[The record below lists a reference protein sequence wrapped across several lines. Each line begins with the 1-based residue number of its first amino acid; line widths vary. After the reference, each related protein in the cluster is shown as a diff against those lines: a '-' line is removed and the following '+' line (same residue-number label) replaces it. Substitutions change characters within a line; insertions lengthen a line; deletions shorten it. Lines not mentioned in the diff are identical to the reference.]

1 MQGVAQSAH
10 RVEDQRFLTGVG
22 RYLDDVQPRDCAA
35 MLILRS
41 PHAHAA
47 VLSVE
52 VAEAEKMPG
61 VLAVLTGERLTELG
75 VAHMP
80 CMTPVEAQGGRTPFL
95 PARPVLARDRV
106 RYAGEPVVAIIAET
120 ALAARDAAEVVVID
134 YDLLEGV
141 SDAHA
146 AIAGAPAIWP
156 EAADNVAFTWSLGD
170 AAATDALFAQAD
182 EIVAL
187 DLMNNRV
194 AGLSLETRGAIG
206 EYDLRD
212 GRYTLH
218 VSSQGGHSI
227 RRIIAQ
233 NVLHIPET
241 NLRVVTPDVGGGF
254 GPKIFA
260 YPEYVLTL
268 VAARLSGRP
277 VKWVCD
283 RMEALQSDTQGRGQ
297 WCRAEL
303 ALTRDGRFLAM
314 RFDALA
320 DLGGYP
326 SQHGP
331 MIATLAG
338 AGLHPSVY
346 TVESVSLRVR
356 GVFTNT
362 VPTDSYRGAGRPE
375 VIYAVERL
383 VDEAARR
390 LGIAPDEIR
399 RRNFIPRSAMPYRT
413 ATQQVYDDG
422 DFVRLLGE
430 GLKRADYGR
439 REAERKAALK
449 RGKLRGTGIAYFI
462 DRCARGLDE
471 TAELR
476 FDPSGSAVLFV
487 GSQNNGQGHETAYAN
502 IVARELGLPR
512 ELVRVVQGDTDQ
524 VSFGRGTGGSRAL
537 AVGGNAV
544 YLGARKVV
552 AKAHRIAAH
561 KLGCQEQALAFEEG
575 LFRLPGSNRS
585 LTFTDVVKLAH
596 LPAELPK
603 DMEPGLD
610 EIAHFTP
617 SAPTFPNGCHVAT
630 VEIDR
635 ATANLVLVRYVAVN
649 DVGTLLNRRLVD
661 GQMHGGLAQGIGQAL
676 LEQVV
681 YDPNSG
687 QMLTGSLNDY
697 CYPKADDFGLFELDY
712 VEIACRSNPLGVK
725 GCGEAGAIAAPPA
738 VVNAVLDALCDY
750 DCTGLQMPVTADKI
764 FSILRG

>member
-10 RVEDQRFLTGVG
+10 RVEDRRFLSGLG

-35 MLILRS
+35 MVVLRS

-47 VLSVE
+47 ILSVDVE
-52 VAEAEKMPG
+52 AAEEMPG
-61 VLAVLTGERLTELG
+61 VLAVLTGARLTELG
-75 VAHMP
+75 VGDMP
-80 CMTPVEAQGGRTPFL
+80 CMAPVEAQGGKAPFL
-95 PARPVLARDRV
+95 PPRPVLARDKV

-120 ALAARDAAEVVVID
+120 ALAARDAAEAVIVEYEALD
-134 YDLLEGV
+134 GV
-141 SDAHA
+141 SDPHA

-156 EAADNVAFTWSLGD
+156 EAPDNISFTWQLGD
-170 AAATDALFAQAD
+170 AAATDAIFAQAD
-182 EIVAL
+182 EVVAL
-187 DLMNNRV
+187 DLVNNRV
-194 AGLSLETRGAIG
+194 AGLPLETRGAIG

-233 NVLHIPET
+233 HVLRIPET

-260 YPEYVLTL
+260 YPEYVLSL
-268 VAARLSGRP
+268 VAARRTGRP
-277 VKWVCD
+277 VKWISD

-297 WCRAEL
+297 RCRAEL

-314 RFDALA
+314 RFNALA

-346 TVESVSLRVR
+346 DIRSVHLRVR

-383 VDEAARR
+383 VDTAARR
-390 LGIAPDEIR
+390 LGITPDEIR
-399 RRNFIPRSAMPYRT
+399 RRNFVPRAAMPYKT
-413 ATQQVYDDG
+413 ATGQVYDDG
-422 DFVRLLGE
+422 DFSALLE
-430 GLKRADYGR
+430 AGLKRADYAGR
-439 REAERKAALK
+439 ETRRAEALK
-449 RGKLRGTGIAYFI
+449 TGKLRGTGLAYFI
-462 DRCARGLDE
+462 DRCGRGLDE

-487 GSQNNGQGHETAYAN
+487 GSQNNGQGHETAYAD
-502 IVARELGLPR
+502 IVARELGLSR
-512 ELVRVVQGDTDQ
+512 DLVRVVQGDTDQ

-544 YLGARKVV
+544 YLGTRKVL
-552 AKAHRIAAH
+552 AKARRIAAH
-561 KLGCQEQALAFEEG
+561 KLGCEDNALVFETG
-575 LFRLPGSNRS
+575 LFRVAESNRS
-585 LTFTDVVKLAH
+585 LAFTDVVKLAF
-596 LPAELPK
+596 LPAELPE

-610 EIAHFTP
+610 EIAHYTP
-617 SAPTFPNGCHVAT
+617 AAPTFPNGCHVAT
-630 VEIDR
+630 VEIDI
-635 ATANLVLVRYVAVN
+635 ATAKLELVRYVAVN
-649 DVGTLLNRRLVD
+649 DIGTLLNRRLVD

-676 LEQVV
+676 LEHVV
-681 YDPNSG
+681 YDVDSG

-712 VEIACRSNPLGVK
+712 VEIPCRSNPLGVK

-738 VVNAVLDALCDY
+738 VMNAVLDALRDY
-750 DCTGLQMPVTADKI
+750 DCAGLQMPVTADRL
-764 FSILRG
+764 FAILHR

>member
-10 RVEDQRFLTGVG
+10 RVEDQRFLTGFG

-35 MLILRS
+35 MVILRS
-41 PHAHAA
+41 PHAHAKI
-47 VLSVE
+47 LSVE
-52 VAEAEKMPG
+52 VGEAEKLPG
-61 VLAVLTGERLTELG
+61 VLTILTGEQLAELG
-75 VAHMP
+75 VADLP
-80 CMTPVEAQGGRTPFL
+80 CLAPVEAQNDQVPFL

-106 RYAGEPVVAIIAET
+106 RYAGEPVVAIVAET
-120 ALAARDAAEVVVID
+120 APAARDAAEAVMVE
-134 YDLLEGV
+134 YELLDGV
-141 SDAHA
+141 SDPRA
-146 AIAGAPAIWP
+146 AIDGGLAIWP
-156 EAADNVAFTWSLGD
+156 EAPDNVAFSWSLGD
-170 AAATDALFAQAD
+170 AVATDMLFTQAD
-182 EIVAL
+182 EVVAL
-187 DLMNNRV
+187 DLVNNRV
-194 AGLSLETRGAIG
+194 AGMSLETRGAIG

-233 NVLHIPET
+233 NVLRIPES

-254 GPKIFA
+254 GPKIFV
-260 YPEYVLTL
+260 YPEYVLSL
-268 VAARLSGRP
+268 VAARRIGRP
-277 VKWVCD
+277 VKWICD
-283 RMEALQSDTQGRGQ
+283 RMESLQSDTQGRGQ
-297 WCRAEL
+297 HCRAEL
-303 ALTRDGRFLAM
+303 ALTREGRFLAM

-326 SQHGP
+326 GQHGP

-346 TVESVSLRVR
+346 AVQSVFLRVR

-383 VDEAARR
+383 VDAAARK
-390 LGIAPDEIR
+390 LDISPDEIR
-399 RRNFIPRSAMPYRT
+399 RQNFVPRAAMPYRS
-413 ATQQVYDDG
+413 ATGQVYDDG
-422 DFVRLLGE
+422 DFAGLLDQ
-430 GLKRADYGR
+430 GLKRANYAQ
-439 REAERKAALK
+439 REAERREALT
-449 RGKLRGTGIAYFI
+449 RGKLRGTGLAYFI
-462 DRCARGLDE
+462 DRCGRGMDE

-544 YLGARKVV
+544 YLGTRKVL
-552 AKAHRIAAH
+552 AKARRLAAH
-561 KLGCQEQALAFEEG
+561 KLGCEEQALAFEDG
-575 LFRLPGSNRS
+575 LFRLSGTNRS
-585 LTFTDVVKLAH
+585 LSFTDTVKLAF
-596 LPAELPK
+596 LPSELPK

-630 VEIDR
+630 VEIDI
-635 ATANLVLVRYVAVN
+635 ATANLALVRYVAVN
-649 DVGTLLNRRLVD
+649 DVGTLLNRQLVD

-676 LEQVV
+676 LERVV
-681 YDPNSG
+681 YDSDGG

-697 CYPKADDFGLFELDY
+697 CYPKADDFGFFELDY
-712 VEIACRSNPLGVK
+712 VEIPCRSNPLGVK

-738 VVNAVLDALCDY
+738 VMNAVLDALRDH
-750 DCTGLQMPVTADKI
+750 DCSGLQMPITACKL
-764 FSILRG
+764 FHILHG